1 LRLYAKSQVKI
12 MTTKHEK
19 QGAATQE
26 YTAPSLLVIE
36 IACEQAILTASTGA
50 PGEDPDVLDWG
61 EF

>member
-1 LRLYAKSQVKI
+1 

-19 QGAATQE
+19 QGVAAQE